1 LQLAE
6 GEKTHRDEGR
16 RASTLPVLRD
26 GPAGD
31 GEAKMSS
38 LFCVWGYVSPESLIP
53 LASALSAVVGGLLLL
68 GNRLQTATNLFWR
81 RLRNRRSVTSD
92 PNGTEA

>member
-1 LQLAE
+1 MQVGE
-6 GEKTHRDEGR
+6 GQKTHRDEGR
-16 RASTLPVLRD
+16 RASTLPVLHD

-68 GNRLQTATNLFWR
+68 GNRLQTTTGLFWR
-81 RLRNRRSVTSD
+81 RLRSRRSVTGGR
-92 PNGTEA
+92 NGTEA